1 MNKRSIRQFWDM
13 VIALVLSL
21 ILFFVS
27 DEAAINFFGLELIIA
42 LIPLMWLALRHGA
55 PSAIISGL
63 LVGII
68 QGVLNGG
75 LDDGLVLIVQWIAP
89 ILAVGVT
96 GLFAKYTQKT
106 LNNKRYS
113 STYLNIFTG
122 SLLALILFIAIR
134 QLIVPF
140 ALGEEVLFEFNNLNH
155 WLGLLLSWLLS
166 ASVLVLLAR
175 FMPQTIIPKRSKYLS
190 RKETSSLLND

>member
-1 MNKRSIRQFWDM
+1 MNKRSVRQFWDI

-27 DEAAINFFGLELIIA
+27 DEVAINLFGLEIIIA
-42 LIPLMWLALRHGA
+42 LIPLMWLGFRHGA
-55 PSAIISGL
+55 PSTIISGFF
-63 LVGII
+63 VGII
-68 QGVLNGG
+68 QGLV
-75 LDDGLVLIVQWIAP
+75 DGELGDWLVLISQWVAP
-89 ILAVGVT
+89 LLAVGVT

-134 QLIVPF
+134 QMIVPF
-140 ALGEEVLFEFNNLNH
+140 ALGEELLFEFNNLNH
-155 WLGLLLSWLLS
+155 WLGLLISWLLS
-166 ASVLVLLAR
+166 AGVLLLLAR
-175 FMPQTIIPKRSKYLS
+175 FVPQTIIPKRSKYLS